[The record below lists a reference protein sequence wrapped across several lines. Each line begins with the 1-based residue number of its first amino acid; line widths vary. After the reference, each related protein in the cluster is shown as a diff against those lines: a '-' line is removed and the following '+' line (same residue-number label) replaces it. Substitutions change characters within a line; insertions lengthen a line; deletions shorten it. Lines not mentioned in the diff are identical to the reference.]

1 MTWHFRGVTMVRRNG
16 MHVAVA
22 LGPGPERA
30 TVREAL
36 HLISQDS
43 AFWTPY
49 EHSEY
54 VVPCLSPG
62 SSAIHDRVARYKAHA
77 FLLALHCLYYGQGTV
92 VSFWVVL
99 ALVMGPSSMLQTPE
113 SMNLMDPV
121 AATKLKPWFDLS
133 PTDPLPTDLRHP
145 VNQLIIDVLDIQV
158 RVLSFCNPHTHHLLL
173 VAQHVIKSSNPP
185 RP

>member
-1 MTWHFRGVTMVRRNG
+1 M
-16 MHVAVA
+16 ACLLVA

-30 TVREAL
+30 TIHQAL

-43 AFWTPY
+43 AFWSPY
-49 EHSEY
+49 ERSEY

-92 VSFWVVL
+92 VNFWVVL
-99 ALVMGPSSMLQTPE
+99 ALVMGLSSMLQTPA

-133 PTDPLPTDLRHP
+133 PTHPLPTDLRHP

-158 RVLSFCNPHTHHLLL
+158 RILSLYF
-173 VAQHVIKSSNPP
+173 QSD
-185 RP
+185 